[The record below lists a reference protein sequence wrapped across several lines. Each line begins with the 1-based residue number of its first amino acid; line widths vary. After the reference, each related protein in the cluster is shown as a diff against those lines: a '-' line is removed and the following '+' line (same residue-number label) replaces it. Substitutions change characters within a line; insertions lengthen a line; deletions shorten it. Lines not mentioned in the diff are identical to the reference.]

1 MNIVGEI
8 LLKNLLPKDKK
19 IVKSIA
25 HKIFPIFNQN
35 SHANDQISANKLNLM
50 NSPFKIAKMNKS
62 GALNAGM
69 LEAQNNFGFAIK

>member
-1 MNIVGEI
+1 MSIVGEI

-50 NSPFKIAKMNKS
+50 NSPFKIAKMNKNTMTTLTYYS
-62 GALNAGM
+62 LFLLVNSA
-69 LEAQNNFGFAIK
+69 